1 MLFVL
6 YFEAGFLGVT
16 LAVLE
21 LLSVDWAALNLAEIH
36 LPLPWLGLKA
46 CAAAATTTQLFVFLY
61 ARETR
66 ALWYDLLE
74 TGSCCVK
81 KAGLEL
87 RLLQS
92 VRIRD
97 ALLQILLSN

>member
-46 CAAAATTTQLFVFLY
+46 CAAAATAAAATTIDSGFLQPGLHS
-61 ARETR
+61 EQGHCS
-66 ALWYDLLE
+66 
-74 TGSCCVK
+74 GS
-81 KAGLEL
+81 
-87 RLLQS
+87 
-92 VRIRD
+92 
-97 ALLQILLSN
+97 